1 MKKLLCFFKIVT
13 DVTMSPLGEDLH
25 IWRCEEGQGKG
36 GQGKKEG
43 QGKTK
48 TQLVQGEHTHE

>member
-1 MKKLLCFFKIVT
+1 
-13 DVTMSPLGEDLH
+13 MSPLGEDLH
-25 IWRCEEGQGKG
+25 IWRCEEGQGNG
-36 GQGKKEG
+36 GQGKKKG

>member
-1 MKKLLCFFKIVT
+1 
-13 DVTMSPLGEDLH
+13 MSPLGEDLH

>member
-1 MKKLLCFFKIVT
+1 MVT
-13 DVTMSPLGEDLH
+13 DVTMSPLDEDLRL
-25 IWRCEEGQGKG
+25 WSCEG

-48 TQLVQGEHTHE
+48 TQLVQGEDTHE